1 VTTVHDGTVGEGL
14 ARRTARHPQR
24 GVSSGVRGE
33 LMAPP
38 RKRNKRNPPHPD
50 SRRLVV
56 RGIRHDPP
64 DLHKLAKVIVSLAE
78 TLADENH
85 EHGCSAPRESRKLP
99 EENPPSTHPE
109 AA

>member
-1 VTTVHDGTVGEGL
+1 MTVHDGAVGEGL
-14 ARRTARHPQR
+14 ARRTARSPQC
-24 GVSSGVRGE
+24 GISSGVRGG
-33 LMAPP
+33 LMALP
-38 RKRNKRNPPHPD
+38 RKRNKRNPPYPD

-85 EHGCSAPRESRKLP
+85 EHGCSTARESQKLP
-99 EENPPSTHPE
+99 EENPRSTHPE